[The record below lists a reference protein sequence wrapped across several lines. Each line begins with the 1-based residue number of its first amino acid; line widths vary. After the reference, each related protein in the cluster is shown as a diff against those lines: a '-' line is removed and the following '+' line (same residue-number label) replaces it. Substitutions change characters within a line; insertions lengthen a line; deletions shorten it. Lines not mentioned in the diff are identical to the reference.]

1 MSKPTEL
8 ARNYQLADAV
18 MLEAAKT
25 THGFLLEDLQDFNS
39 FNPLFEQGYADD
51 WLDYINV
58 AETVTKDDVIIDQM
72 AGLSAAVEAAMK
84 KCRDKFQ
91 TLKFFIEKAFPNN
104 TAVWNEFGY
113 NNYDNA
119 RKTQPG
125 MIQFM
130 VGLHAVATKYKTQ
143 LFGVNFTQAKLD
155 EILTFKTELDTAN
168 LNQELFKA
176 GRPALTQDRI
186 IKLNKVWDILVEVG
200 KAGKIVYSNNHAK
213 YNRYLLPGETPAPE
227 EEVPPPPP
235 NPNP

>member
-1 MSKPTEL
+1 MSKPTEM

-18 MLEAAKT
+18 MIEAAKT
-25 THGFLLEDLQDFNS
+25 THGFLNEDLQDFNN

-51 WLDYINV
+51 WLADINT
-58 AETVTKDDVIIDQM
+58 AESVTKDDVVIDQM

-84 KCRDKFQ
+84 KCRDKFN
-91 TLKFFIEKAFPNN
+91 TLKFFIEKAFP
-104 TAVWNEFGY
+104 TGLAIWNEFGY
-113 NNYDNA
+113 NNYERA
-119 RKTQPG
+119 RQTQSA

-130 VGLHAVATKYKTQ
+130 VGLHAVATKYKVQ
-143 LFGVNFTQAKLD
+143 LIAVHFTQAMID
-155 EILTFKTELDTAN
+155 EILTFKNELDTAN

-186 IKLNKVWDILVEVG
+186 IKLNQVWDILVEVG

-213 YNRYLLPGETPAPE
+213 YNRYLLPGETPASE

-235 NPNP
+235 TP